1 MAATEKTED
10 ITMYP
15 AKFDYF
21 RANSVAEAI
30 SLLQQHGDAKV
41 LAVLT
46 ADQKAQFEK
55 MQGKKIEIDRQAL
68 GRGFG
73 GRGRRGGGNQ

>member
-1 MAATEKTED
+1 MKSRCKRLRDARGGGGDVDREKIAQLRRD
-10 ITMYP
+10 
-15 AKFDYF
+15 
-21 RANSVAEAI
+21 
-30 SLLQQHGDAKV
+30 GDAKV
-41 LAVLT
+41 LALLT

-73 GRGRRGGGNQ
+73 GGRGRRGGNQ